1 MNGPPSTEGL
11 DRLALALLV
20 GGPYS
25 VDGVPTRLV
34 SAAWPRDQEHPRRA
48 RAARALVVGL
58 VQAGLASLL
67 DVRYASDRATAAVT
81 RPIPVGEAVQD
92 PARLFPVGAAAPSRE
107 GVPHLFAEE
116 PLDLLM
122 WPGGATP
129 APDDEGRRRLSVGL
143 GRLHALC
150 VTASEADGPA
160 VEIDVLALLD
170 VLVRVRFAG
179 AEPPE
184 PAVSS
189 VMLVLSAVAGANAA
203 DPVRDVAGLL
213 AFLTERTGWA
223 PSATPWVAPA
233 DLFGA
238 DAWLTRR

>member
-1 MNGPPSTEGL
+1 MDAPQSWEGL

-25 VDGVPTRLV
+25 VDGVPTPLV

-48 RAARALVVGL
+48 RAVGGRVVDL
-58 VQAGLASLL
+58 VQAGRASLL

-81 RPIPVGEAVQD
+81 RPIRVGESARD
-92 PARLFPVGAAAPSRE
+92 PARLFAVEVAATSRE
-107 GVPHLFAEE
+107 GVPHLFPEE

-122 WPGGATP
+122 WPGDTTA
-129 APDDEGRRRLSVGL
+129 APDDAGRRPLSEGL

-150 VTASEADGPA
+150 VAASETDGPA

-189 VMLVLSAVAGANAA
+189 VMLVLSAVAGANGA
-203 DPVRDVAGLL
+203 DPVRDVAGVL
-213 AFLTERTGWA
+213 AYLAERTGWE
-223 PSATPWVAPA
+223 PSEKPWAAPA